1 MKRYAKL
8 YWLYAKNHFKVMM
21 EYRMDFLIG
30 VLSVFGQQFA
40 ALFFL
45 SIVFQHIES
54 LNGWGFYEILFIY
67 GIAFLGRAVHHIFF
81 DNLWTIGWQYIRTG
95 NLDRIL
101 MRPVNPLFQIVAER
115 VQQDGFGQLLIGGS
129 VLWLASNEL
138 GMTWSMMDILVL
150 LVMVLASGMIYI
162 AVNLFFATFSFW
174 MIDSLPVVF
183 AVFSLSDFAR
193 YPMTIYSKV
202 IMFVLT
208 YIIPFGFTAFYPAM
222 YFFEGRGFT
231 MFALATPLVAILSL
245 IIAYRFWLYGLRA
258 FASTGS

>member
-1 MKRYAKL
+1 MKRYTKL

-101 MRPVNPLFQIVAER
+101 MRPE
-115 VQQDGFGQLLIGGS
+115 S
-129 VLWLASNEL
+129 
-138 GMTWSMMDILVL
+138 
-150 LVMVLASGMIYI
+150 
-162 AVNLFFATFSFW
+162 AVPN
-174 MIDSLPVVF
+174 
-183 AVFSLSDFAR
+183 R
-193 YPMTIYSKV
+193 
-202 IMFVLT
+202 
-208 YIIPFGFTAFYPAM
+208 
-222 YFFEGRGFT
+222 R
-231 MFALATPLVAILSL
+231 
-245 IIAYRFWLYGLRA
+245 R
-258 FASTGS
+258 TGSTRRVRSTLDWGERTMARLE